1 MFSIREYYVVKIL
14 NVPRSV
20 RKPYLRA
27 SYQYKIGC
35 ILVRGIALPAAQL
48 FVIAIESILRG
59 VCGQFN
65 KRLFLFK
72 KRRRPLLSCHGRSRS
87 ATRSTHE

>member
-1 MFSIREYYVVKIL
+1 MHGIL

-27 SYQYKIGC
+27 SYHVYKIGC
-35 ILVRGIALPAAQL
+35 LLVRGISLPAAQL

-59 VCGQFN
+59 GGGN
-65 KRLFLFK
+65 LTS
-72 KRRRPLLSCHGRSRS
+72 SCWISNS
-87 ATRSTHE
+87 KSEQ